1 VNKILFF
8 KKKKEIKKENKMEG
22 VITEEDILS
31 PSYINTTNPNYIEIE
46 NMYYSGLLI
55 VNYFREYQDIIL
67 KPIIDYSENINISI
81 FYEKQDKYKVIRDLT
96 YHIGNV
102 GAELKDIKEN
112 NQEIDI
118 ASFTYQDARYIR
130 RELQINNE
138 ELYFLY
144 IYLEIFNENKKEL
157 EIQLNKIEGICGGI
171 GLSTRKATFRQE
183 QAFMC
188 SMPAF
193 QNLFPIKNA
202 VKRNVLSSGLISTYP
217 FISSSI
223 FDEDGTFYRNRLL

>member
-1 VNKILFF
+1 MIL
-8 KKKKEIKKENKMEG
+8 
-22 VITEEDILS
+22 EEDIIS

-55 VNYFREYQDIIL
+55 VNYFREYNDIIL
-67 KPIIDYSENINISI
+67 KQILEYSENINISI

-112 NQEIDI
+112 NQQIDI
-118 ASFTYQDARYIR
+118 ASFAYNDAKYIR
-130 RELQINNE
+130 KELQINNE

-144 IYLEIFNENKKEL
+144 IYIEVFNENKKDL
-157 EIQLNKIEGICGGI
+157 EINLNKIEGICSAA

-183 QAFMC
+183 QLFMC
-188 SMPAF
+188 TMPAT

-202 VKRNVLSSGLISTYP
+202 CKRNVLTSGLVSTYP

-223 FDEDGTFYRNRLL
+223 YDEDGILYRNRLL